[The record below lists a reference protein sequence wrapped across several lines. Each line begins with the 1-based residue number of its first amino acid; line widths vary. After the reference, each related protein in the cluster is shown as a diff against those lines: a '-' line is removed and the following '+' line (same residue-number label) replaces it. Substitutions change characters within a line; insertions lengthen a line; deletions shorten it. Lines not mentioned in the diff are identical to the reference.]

1 MWTRPESAR
10 VEEEGN
16 DCDHL
21 LFSWLDLGGAYLMT
35 EVRRGPCPG
44 PAVGLAAATPAAA
57 AGKES
62 VMVLQLPESIV
73 EAKRKTDDLKIIT

>member
-16 DCDHL
+16 DFGH
-21 LFSWLDLGGAYLMT
+21 LGGAYLMT
-35 EVRRGPCPG
+35 EVRRG
-44 PAVGLAAATPAAA
+44 LAAATPAA